1 MLTIGVEE
9 EYVLIDPATGVPVAR
24 AADVQAAAGR
34 QRALTAG
41 EVQRELSQAQI
52 EVATPVC
59 HTLDEVGGH
68 LLRLRHCL
76 AQAAR
81 GCGCRLAAT
90 GSVPFTDRLGVP
102 VTPSPRYLRLRRA
115 APALVDEQLINGMHV
130 HVGVPDRPTGVRVMN
145 GLRPW
150 LPVLT
155 ALAANSPLWHGRDT
169 GFASWRTV
177 VNNRWPASGPPPE
190 FAGAAD
196 YDRRIHALVDRG
208 LIADTGQLYWQ
219 VRLSERYPTVEV
231 RAMDVQ
237 LTVDEA
243 VLLAGLVRGLCA
255 RAVTAA
261 QRPFPEPEDSGSG
274 AAEPSGPP
282 EHLQPEHL
290 QAAVWHAARH
300 GTTGVLHAPL
310 TGRPAP
316 ARQVAAALLA
326 RVDEALAATGDRDR
340 AAFLLERLHR
350 DGNGA
355 VRQRR
360 ALRRGGR
367 AALIALIVDETA

>member
-9 EYVLIDPATGVPVAR
+9 EYVLIDPASGVPVAR
-24 AADVQAAAGR
+24 AADVQAAANR
-34 QRALTAG
+34 QRALTEG

-59 HTLDEVGGH
+59 RSLDEVGGH
-68 LLRLRHCL
+68 LLRLRHSL

-81 GCGCRLAAT
+81 ACGCRLAAT
-90 GSVPFTDRLGVP
+90 GSVPFTDRLRVP
-102 VTPSPRYLRLRRA
+102 VTRTPRYLRLRRA

-130 HVGVPDRPTGVRVMN
+130 HVGVPDREAGVRVLN

-155 ALAANSPLWHGRDT
+155 AVAANSPFWHGGDT

-177 VNNRWPASGPPPE
+177 VFDRWPVSGPPPE
-190 FAGAAD
+190 FADAAD
-196 YDRRIHALVDRG
+196 YDRRINTLVERG
-208 LIADTGQLYWQ
+208 LIADTGQIYWQ
-219 VRLSERYPTVEV
+219 ARLSERYPTVEV

-243 VLLAGLVRGLCA
+243 VLVAGLVRALCA
-255 RAVTAA
+255 STLGGAET
-261 QRPFPEPEDSGSG
+261 PPSEPEFIR
-274 AAEPSGPP
+274 AAG
-282 EHLQPEHL
+282 
-290 QAAVWHAARH
+290 WYAARH
-300 GTTGVLHAPL
+300 GTTGVLHDPV
-310 TGRPAP
+310 TGRPVP
-316 ARQVAAALLA
+316 ARQATGSLVA

-340 AAFLLERLHR
+340 AACLLGRLHR

-360 ALRRGGR
+360 ALRREGR
-367 AALIALIVDETA
+367 ASVIGLIVDETA

>member
-9 EYVLIDPATGVPVAR
+9 EYVLIDPASGVPVAR
-24 AADVQAAAGR
+24 AAQVQTAAKR
-34 QRALTAG
+34 QRALTEG

-59 HTLDEVGGH
+59 RSLDEVGGH

-76 AQAAR
+76 ALAAR
-81 GCGCRLAAT
+81 ACGCRLAAT
-90 GSVPFTDRLGVP
+90 GSVPFTDRLHVP
-102 VTPSPRYLRLRRA
+102 VTRTPRYLRLRRA
-115 APALVDEQLINGMHV
+115 ARALVDEQLINGMHV
-130 HVGVPDRPTGVRVMN
+130 HVGIPDREAGVRVLN

-155 ALAANSPLWHGRDT
+155 AVAANSPLWHGRDT

-177 VNNRWPASGPPPE
+177 VFDRWPVSGPPPA
-190 FAGAAD
+190 FADAAD
-196 YDRRIHALVDRG
+196 YDRRIRALVERG
-208 LIADTGQLYWQ
+208 LIEDTGQLYWHA
-219 VRLSERYPTVEV
+219 RLSERYPTVEV

-243 VLLAGLVRGLCA
+243 VLVAGLVRGLCA
-255 RAVTAA
+255 AA
-261 QRPFPEPEDSGSG
+261 LTGTEPPPPEPEFVR
-274 AAEPSGPP
+274 AAG
-282 EHLQPEHL
+282 
-290 QAAVWHAARH
+290 WYAARH
-300 GTTGVLHAPL
+300 GTTGLLHDPL
-310 TGRPAP
+310 TGRPIPAP
-316 ARQVAAALLA
+316 QVMAALLA
-326 RVDEALAATGDRDR
+326 RVDEALTAAGDRNR
-340 AAFLLERLHR
+340 AAWLLGRLPQ

-367 AALIALIVDETA
+367 AALIGLIVDETA